1 MTTSDVQFRNSFAA
15 QKQMTELAF
24 SLVTMRANTPAGKW
38 VDDSFGSSYQE
49 VWARARSLAGD
60 EAGEDMLM
68 CVLNLADGLLRF
80 LEGATGMEQQEWLSR
95 MYKEYIEPIDASG
108 TGVWSAP
115 ELDI

>member
-1 MTTSDVQFRNSFAA
+1 
-15 QKQMTELAF
+15 
-24 SLVTMRANTPAGKW
+24 
-38 VDDSFGSSYQE
+38 
-49 VWARARSLAGD
+49 
-60 EAGEDMLM
+60 MLM

>member
-95 MYKEYIEPIDASG
+95 MHKEYIEPIDASG